1 MKKRQKIMVM
11 LMCMV
16 LEGILLLNFT
26 GCSVKIQAADLM
38 QNVEAN
44 AVEGK
49 PSDDAFLQACA
60 DFAVKLFKNSA
71 DPEKNS
77 LISPLSVMLALAM
90 TANGADTQ
98 TKTEMETLL
107 GGTIP
112 LEDLNG
118 YLYTYVQQLPSE
130 KKYKLEIANSIW
142 FRNDEERLKVNREFL
157 QKNADYYNA
166 AAYQSDFNKQT
177 LADINH
183 WVKDKTDGMID
194 KIVDEIDPST
204 VMYLIN
210 ALVFDAEWDR
220 VYTKGEVINGDFTA
234 QNGAVRSVKMMCSAE
249 TKYLRDENAI
259 GFIKNYK
266 DGKYSFAALLPNEK
280 ISVGDYIAS
289 LSGTRL
295 LSMLSDA
302 EDAHVT
308 VRLPKFTYDYS
319 VGMND
324 ALKKMGMPTA
334 FSGEKADFSKLGSA
348 SDGNIYIGDV
358 LHKTFIS
365 VDELGTKAGAV
376 TKVEMKVE
384 SAMPS
389 GYNVT
394 LDRPFVYAIIDNSTN
409 LPIFL
414 GAALDIGK

>member
-130 KKYKLEIANSIW
+130 KNINW
-142 FRNDEERLKVNREFL
+142 RLR
-157 QKNADYYNA
+157 
-166 AAYQSDFNKQT
+166 
-177 LADINH
+177 I
-183 WVKDKTDGMID
+183 
-194 KIVDEIDPST
+194 
-204 VMYLIN
+204 
-210 ALVFDAEWDR
+210 
-220 VYTKGEVINGDFTA
+220 
-234 QNGAVRSVKMMCSAE
+234 
-249 TKYLRDENAI
+249 
-259 GFIKNYK
+259 
-266 DGKYSFAALLPNEK
+266 
-280 ISVGDYIAS
+280 
-289 LSGTRL
+289 LSG
-295 LSMLSDA
+295 
-302 EDAHVT
+302 
-308 VRLPKFTYDYS
+308 
-319 VGMND
+319 
-324 ALKKMGMPTA
+324 
-334 FSGEKADFSKLGSA
+334 SGTMRKD
-348 SDGNIYIGDV
+348 
-358 LHKTFIS
+358 
-365 VDELGTKAGAV
+365 
-376 TKVEMKVE
+376 
-384 SAMPS
+384 
-389 GYNVT
+389 
-394 LDRPFVYAIIDNSTN
+394 
-409 LPIFL
+409 
-414 GAALDIGK
+414 